1 MSTPILV
8 RTACPDDGPELRA
21 MQALSFRNL
30 GAPWYEPEV
39 IESFLAAIG
48 TMDDSLLEQGTYY
61 AAVADGRVGC
71 GGWSD
76 RTPGYAAHGDGSAAD
91 VIGASK
97 ATVRSIFVHPQW
109 ARLGIARTIMELI
122 ETGIASAGFLTAHL
136 AATLSGV
143 PLYRRLGY
151 RSGGPVV
158 LTLPGDM
165 SFVCLTMSK
174 ELVTARLL
182 MQAA

>member
-48 TMDDSLLEQGTYY
+48 TMDDSLLEQGTSY
-61 AAVADGRVGC
+61 AAVADGRIVGC

-97 ATVRSIFVHPQW
+97 AS
-109 ARLGIARTIMELI
+109 A
-122 ETGIASAGFLTAHL
+122 AS
-136 AATLSGV
+136 SCI
-143 PLYRRLGY
+143 
-151 RSGGPVV
+151 RSGRG
-158 LTLPGDM
+158 
-165 SFVCLTMSK
+165 S
-174 ELVTARLL
+174 A
-182 MQAA
+182 